1 MVPSAA
7 LCRSQEALHRGRA
20 SEAQLENVRAIATV
34 AANAWGHEALLA
46 ESREERRDRTARFRE
61 DSARAAMQK
70 AWIDRAGQPE

>member
-34 AANAWGHEALLA
+34 AANAWRQEALLA
-46 ESREERRDRTARFRE
+46 ESREARQVRTARLRE
-61 DSARAAMQK
+61 AAAREAMQQ
-70 AWIDRAGQPE
+70 AWIDNAGTAE